1 MRILLAVDGSD
12 QSYEATRA
20 LAHLRKAEQVFV
32 LHVLD
37 VPEPA
42 YPTMVPEAARDLYA
56 TVERAM
62 REDGERLLKR
72 PSSLLPMNT
81 GPVTTR
87 LEVGRPADVILSAA
101 QEERIDLI
109 LVGAR
114 GVSPIRE
121 LVLGSVSHRLITY
134 ASCPTLIVS
143 TPLRALRH
151 LLLPLEGQYDAERA
165 VRFLQTK
172 PFREAMEVTLLK
184 VVPFGQPPWPVSVQV
199 AESMEKE
206 ALEHARDFLDEVA
219 SRLSALDCRAKTV
232 AMVGTPAVAILQEAA
247 KLKPDLILMGSSGR
261 RGVTRFVLGSV
272 AHAVVH
278 RTPCSVLVFR

>member
-1 MRILLAVDGSD
+1 MRVLLAVDGSD
-12 QSYEATRA
+12 QSYEAARA
-20 LAHLRKAEQVFV
+20 LAHLRKAELLLV

-42 YPTMVPEAARDLYA
+42 YPTMAPEAARDLYA

-72 PSSLLPMNT
+72 VASLLPMHT

-87 LEVGRPADVILSAA
+87 LQVGKPADVILSAA
-101 QEERIDLI
+101 QDERIDLV

-114 GVSPIRE
+114 GVSPLRE
-121 LVLGSVSHRLITY
+121 LVLGSVSHRLISD
-134 ASCPTLIVS
+134 APCPTLIVS

-165 VRFLQTK
+165 VRFLETK
-172 PFREAMEVTLLK
+172 PFREAPEVTLLK
-184 VVPFGQPPWPVSVQV
+184 VVPFGQPPWPVGVQV
-199 AESMEKE
+199 AEAMEKE
-206 ALEHARDFLDEVA
+206 ALERARDFLDEVA
-219 SRLSALDCRAKTV
+219 SRLAALDYRTKVV

-247 KLKPDLILMGSSGR
+247 KLKPDLVLIGSSGR

-278 RTPCSVLVFR
+278 RTPCPALVFR